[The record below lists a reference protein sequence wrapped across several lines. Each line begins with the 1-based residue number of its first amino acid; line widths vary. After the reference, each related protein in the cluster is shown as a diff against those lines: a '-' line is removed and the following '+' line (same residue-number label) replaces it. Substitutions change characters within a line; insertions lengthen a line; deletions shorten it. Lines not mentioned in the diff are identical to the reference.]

1 MLDATLTKMS
11 GELLIEV
18 APLRGFA
25 RYKLLKQNWSSVYCI
40 SLSDVS
46 ILSLLETI
54 FFIIDNCPPL
64 PERHCVLI
72 SLMLISK
79 FAKR

>member
-25 RYKLLKQNWSSVYCI
+25 RYKLLKQNWSSVHCN

-54 FFIIDNCPPL
+54 
-64 PERHCVLI
+64 
-72 SLMLISK
+72 
-79 FAKR
+79 